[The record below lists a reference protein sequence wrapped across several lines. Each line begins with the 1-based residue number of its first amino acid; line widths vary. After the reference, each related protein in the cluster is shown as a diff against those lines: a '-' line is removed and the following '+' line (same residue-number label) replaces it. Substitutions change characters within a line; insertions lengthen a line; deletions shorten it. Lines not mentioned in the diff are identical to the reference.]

1 MNTSKINIINNRE
14 IPSLIVDKEA
24 HIFYIILFDN
34 KGNELGK
41 ASGRSTLEA
50 LNNFNNLSA

>member
-34 KGNELGK
+34 NGNELGK